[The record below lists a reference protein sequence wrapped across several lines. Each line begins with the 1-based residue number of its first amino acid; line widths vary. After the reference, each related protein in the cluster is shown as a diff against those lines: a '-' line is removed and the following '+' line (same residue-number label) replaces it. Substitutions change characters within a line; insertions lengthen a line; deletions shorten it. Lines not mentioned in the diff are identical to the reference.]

1 LPPENQEYLTEC
13 ILSETKKGLIPEAF
27 LKTGGNFSY
36 RLGQLGSANNSER
49 RSFMRQRS
57 FRVLVLLC
65 FLLLLGVG
73 AHGQEYQRPKPDV
86 NDPTPPTNADLAV
99 YNGVSDSITV
109 LLLNLTPYDIEFQDW
124 SISAHDEDQMTIDS
138 SGPVNSIDRFMF
150 VPVGIPRFIPGL
162 PEEDFHNDDPNYVDK
177 NAHPYPV
184 VFAFN
189 DEPHSPI
196 GPPPANTDNWVK
208 FTVKGVEYIPCDR
221 DGTNCTESVS
231 QDVQVGLWM
240 YRNETPAPQTAE
252 WLQYLATALKTT
264 FTSVCLYVEAENP
277 AAWIHE
283 FLALGELGKS
293 IYEWSDSTE
302 NTRENDGRKMWI
314 ASYVI
319 PNPDSLC
326 VQGSQGPDPSTLT
339 TTGDAVY
346 SLWPATYVGPS
357 PDGIHGPYSAAE
369 ANLVVEVGLL
379 RGFAAENCGHSEDC
393 HLGREPVVTVTVVRT
408 QDFALGAI
416 ANPALDSSLG
426 EKIPKGPKGKIRLFL
441 LQAGVGS
448 IRELLKK
455 QGRQGLFALRSVIQG
470 LAPEQ
475 KLVLNEMIRT
485 MGSGRLPTQEERR
498 LVHLIAH
505 ELKRQLR

>member
-1 LPPENQEYLTEC
+1 M
-13 ILSETKKGLIPEAF
+13 I
-27 LKTGGNFSY
+27 
-36 RLGQLGSANNSER
+36 
-49 RSFMRQRS
+49 QRS

-65 FLLLLGVG
+65 FLLLLGIG

-86 NDPTPPTNADLAV
+86 NDPTPPTNADLTV
-99 YNGVSDSITV
+99 YNGVSESITV
-109 LLLNLTPYDIEFQDW
+109 LLMNLTPYDIEFQSW
-124 SISAHDEDQMTIDS
+124 SITSHDIGEMTEDSTGYVD
-138 SGPVNSIDRFMF
+138 SIDRFMF
-150 VPVGIPRFIPGL
+150 VPVGIPRLIPGL
-162 PEEDFHNDDPNYVDK
+162 PEEDFDNDDPNYVDT

-196 GPPPANTDNWVK
+196 DPPANLDNWVK
-208 FTVKGVEYIPCDR
+208 FTVKEVPYIPCDR
-221 DGTNCTESVS
+221 DGTNCTDPIK

-252 WLQYLATALKTT
+252 WLEYLATALKTT
-264 FTSVCLYVEAENP
+264 FTSVCLIVEAENP

-293 IYEWSDSTE
+293 IGEWSESTE

-326 VQGSQGPDPSTLT
+326 VQSGLGCDPSTLT

-346 SLWPATYVGPS
+346 SLWPARYAGPS
-357 PDGIHGPYSAAE
+357 PDGTHGPYSAAE

-379 RGFAAENCGHSEDC
+379 RGFAAENCGASEDC
-393 HLGREPVVTVTVVRT
+393 HLGREPVVTITVVRA

-426 EKIPKGPKGKIRLFL
+426 EEIPKGPKGKIRDSSLGEKIPKGPKDKIQLFL
-441 LQAGVGS
+441 LQAGAGR

-455 QGRQGLFALRSVIQG
+455 QGRPGLFVLRSVIQG
-470 LAPEQ
+470 LDPAQ

-485 MGSGRLPTQEERR
+485 MGSDRLPTQEERR
-498 LVHLIAH
+498 LVHLIAD
-505 ELKRQLR
+505 ELKKQLR